1 LRLKLRNHSQIN
13 IRANFVSLGLMALF
27 TTIPALSYSQVDN
40 YPNRQI
46 NTSQLEFAKFYQAEI
61 VRYEKETNLKD
72 SD

>member
-1 LRLKLRNHSQIN
+1 MRLKLLNHSQIN
-13 IRANFVSLGLMALF
+13 IRAKFLSWGLMTLF
-27 TTIPALSYSQVDN
+27 TTLPALSYSQVDN

-46 NTSQLEFAKFYQAEI
+46 NISQFEFAKFYQAEI